1 MHEAALV
8 SKVELQPILCS
19 IPQASAILGRGVGAI
34 YGLIGDGKIRAVKSN
49 GRTLIW
55 VDSLYE
61 YARDLPKAVIKPRY
75 RKPQRLR

>member
-1 MHEAALV
+1 MHETALV
-8 SKVELQPILCS
+8 GKVELQPILCS
-19 IPQASAILGRGVGAI
+19 IPQASAIIGRGVGAI

-55 VDSLYE
+55 VDSLRE
-61 YARDLPKAVIKPRY
+61 YANGLPKAEVRPRY

>member
-1 MHEAALV
+1 VHEAVLV

-19 IPQASAILGRGVGAI
+19 IPQASAMIGRGVTAI

-49 GRTLIW
+49 GRTLIF
-55 VDSLYE
+55 VDSLLK
-61 YARDLPKAVIKPRY
+61 YANGLPKADVRPRY